1 VDSAECVWRSWDAAI
16 LPADVRLLSTKS
28 VLTVPPWPAEGKRWD
43 RTGGSPTRLN
53 AHHHD
58 RLSLFLGDATNSTE
72 IGAILLASM
81 GLGIASQ

>member
-1 VDSAECVWRSWDAAI
+1 MCLAVVGRRHPPRRRPNPQYQKRPDGAA
-16 LPADVRLLSTKS
+16 LA
-28 VLTVPPWPAEGKRWD
+28 WPAEGKRWD
-43 RTGGSPTRLN
+43 RTGGSLTRLN